1 MLDID
6 TIDQILKVLTDKLD
20 EIENR
25 LNELANRK

>member
-6 TIDQILKVLTDKLD
+6 TIDQILKVLTDRID